1 MSKKKTARR
10 IFVADLKPGDI
21 VETTTT
27 IRVVEIENLD
37 KTKPTISK
45 GIVVIKGVPTEGGWR
60 NQEGEFVISSDEQL
74 RLVKRP
80 DDDKSWLSVV
90 AEWFGHTV
98 PAVVA
103 VAIAAVVVFHSGV

>member
-1 MSKKKTARR
+1 MSKKKTSRK

-37 KTKPTISK
+37 KSKPTVSK
-45 GIVVIKGVPTEGGWR
+45 GIVVIKGIPTEGGWR
-60 NQEGEFVISSDEQL
+60 GTEGEFVISDDEQL
-74 RLVKRP
+74 RLIKRP
-80 DDDKSWLSVV
+80 DDDKSWLSV
-90 AEWFGHTV
+90 AAGWFSNLL

-103 VAIAAVVVFHSGV
+103 VAFAAVMIINVT